1 MNTQTTTPTRSEIFT
16 AYNIARAAARKA
28 GDTKRIEQLNKAL
41 GILLSKS
48 YYAGE
53 KIAYIPTV
61 SDCGCK
67 DWQFRHA
74 ARRAYHGSC
83 KHMLAEQLLQDI
95 AERREAHSLPAHLSA
110 YAAHALSL

>member
-1 MNTQTTTPTRSEIFT
+1 MNNTTTPTRSEIFT

-28 GDTKRIEQLNKAL
+28 GNTKLIERLNKAL

-48 YYAGE
+48 YYDGE
-53 KIAYIPTV
+53 KALYIPTL

-74 ARRAYHGSC
+74 ARRGYTGPC
-83 KHMLAEQLLQDI
+83 KHMLAEALIYDI
-95 AERREAHSLPAHLSA
+95 FARREACILPAA
-110 YAAHALSL
+110 YLVVYA